1 MRHINQLSLLLP
13 LGFFLVAC
21 LQFVGLFAFEVYSAG
36 SLYTRDGIILL
47 GLILSLPLIYK
58 QKWASDRNVLRGLRH
73 LFFLILMTSGILFLS
88 NNRLDLLQQR
98 FADSGMFD
106 GTFAD
111 SIFIISWAFFA
122 IIFMLIALGTLRNLI
137 YVKRKRTTA
146 RNFNL
151 LMIFLLLFSLSSV
164 PLYYAEEGL
173 SSTIFS
179 WLNNVSLFIFLNLA
193 IINSFRVGWINY
205 LNKKQKLGCFWG
217 GLILTPVQIAF
228 LVHFRNI
235 SPIISFSPLLERFLE
250 LGIVF
255 LTIYLVFSFLALL
268 SHLPTAR
275 IYDRKMQQIQSL
287 QDLSR
292 ALNSEFDWA
301 KLVRT
306 IIKLAS
312 EVAESDFAWLELY
325 DQKAGKLSLISSKN
339 LSDHERQ
346 TWSSTL
352 HSGLTDWL
360 QRSKEGML
368 CNQASKSERV
378 ASIRKWKNETG
389 SLIAVPLM
397 ASDRIL
403 GFLYAGKKEE
413 FGFEQDDAE
422 MLRAF
427 SDQAAVAVENARLV
441 QESIV
446 KERLEQ
452 ELRIAHEAQMKLL
465 PKEMPQLDSFA
476 IDAVCITANEVGGDY
491 YDFFELGDHKLGV
504 VIGDVSG
511 KGPSAA
517 FYMAEVKG
525 IMEALAKEV
534 RSPKAMLVAANETL
548 YQNFDRKTFISL
560 IYGIIDTRDRR
571 FTFCR
576 AGHCP
581 LFIMNGKTEPRMLEP
596 RGLGV
601 GLDAGAIFEK
611 TLEQMTIKLHEND
624 ALLLYTDG
632 VTEARNPDGEEFG
645 EKRLATALMQAR
657 EESPAEIK
665 KTIIHH
671 IYTFFDG
678 QNAYDDLTFIVIKAQ
693 SDEAERHF
701 AKERRKN
708 GHIQHKAG

>member
-1 MRHINQLSLLLP
+1 MRYVNQFSLLLP
-13 LGFFLVAC
+13 LGFFVVAC
-21 LQFVGLFAFEVYSAG
+21 AQFLGIISVDAYSVT

-47 GLILSLPLIYK
+47 SLILSLPLIYK

-73 LFFLILMTSGILFLS
+73 LFFLILITSSILFLS
-88 NNRLDLLQQR
+88 GNRLSTLQDRFFDRDLLT
-98 FADSGMFD
+98 

-111 SIFIISWAFFA
+111 SVFIISWAFFA
-122 IIFMLIALGTLRNLI
+122 VVFIFIALGTLRNLI

-146 RNFNL
+146 RNFTW
-151 LMIFLLLFSLSSV
+151 LMIFLLLYSITSV
-164 PLYYAEEGL
+164 PVYYAENGFD
-173 SSTIFS
+173 SKIYIY
-179 WLNNVSLFIFLNLA
+179 LNNATLFIFLNFA

-217 GLILTPVQIAF
+217 GLILTPVQIMF
-228 LVHFRNI
+228 LIRFREIN
-235 SPIISFSPLLERFLE
+235 PIISFSPLLERFIE
-250 LGIVF
+250 LGVVF
-255 LTIYLVFSFLALL
+255 ITIYLVTSFLALL

-292 ALNSEFDWA
+292 ALSSEFDWS

-312 EVAESDFAWLELY
+312 EVAESEFAWLELY

-339 LSDHERQ
+339 LTAVERKV
-346 TWSSTL
+346 WKSSTEGRL
-352 HSGLTDWL
+352 VDWL
-360 QRSKEGML
+360 WKTKETMI
-368 CNQASKSERV
+368 CNQVSKTELVST
-378 ASIRKWKNETG
+378 IKLWKKDLG
-389 SLIAVPLM
+389 SLIAVPLIT
-397 ASDRIL
+397 SDRIL
-403 GFLYAGKKEE
+403 GFLYAGQKEE

-427 SDQAAVAVENARLV
+427 SDQAAIAVENARLV
-441 QESIV
+441 EESIV

-465 PKEMPQLDSFA
+465 PKQMPQLDGLE

-491 YDFFELGDHKLGV
+491 YDFFELGPHKLGV

-525 IMEALAKEV
+525 IMEALAKNV
-534 RSPKAMLVAANETL
+534 LSPKDMLVAANEIL
-548 YQNFDRKTFISL
+548 YKNFDRKTFISL
-560 IYGIIDTRDRR
+560 IYGIIDAEERC

-581 LFIMNGKTEPRMLEP
+581 LYYIDSECEEPRVLEP

-611 TLEQMTIKLHEND
+611 TLEPMTIKMSEND
-624 ALLLYTDG
+624 TLMLFTDG
-632 VTEARNPDGEEFG
+632 VTEARNPKGEEFG
-645 EKRLATALMQAR
+645 EERLAEALLQAKD
-657 EESPAEIK
+657 ETPTEIK
-665 KTIIHH
+665 KSIIHN

-678 QNAYDDLTFIVIKAQ
+678 QNAYDDLTFIIIKAL
-693 SDEAERHF
+693 S
-701 AKERRKN
+701 N
-708 GHIQHKAG
+708 GKDL